1 MAKPIVYV
9 TRKLPNEIIS
19 ELTEKYQV
27 KMWEE
32 EEVPVP
38 RDVLMKEITEANAVL
53 SMLTDTFDEELLN
66 MASELKIIANLAVG
80 YDNIDLKACTSRGI
94 TVTNTPDVLTETTAD
109 LTFGLLLAVARR
121 IPESVD
127 VIRNDEWKTWSP
139 YMMAGSDVH
148 QKTIGIVGMGS
159 IGEAVAKRATG
170 FDMNILYHNRNRK
183 PKAEEK
189 LGASYA
195 SLEELL
201 AKSDFVVSMLPLT
214 KETKG
219 MFDAQAFDRMKQSA
233 FFINA
238 SRGGVVNEADLY
250 QAIKG
255 EKIQGAGLDVFANE
269 PIGSNHPL
277 AQLDRVVALPHIGS
291 STVDTRNRMAML
303 CVENIKHVLDG
314 MEPLTPVKI

>member
-32 EEVPVP
+32 EELPVP

-66 MASELKIIANLAVG
+66 MASQLKLIANLAVG
-80 YDNIDLKACTSRGI
+80 YDNIDVKACESRGI

-109 LTFGLLLAVARR
+109 LTFGLLLATARR

-189 LGASYA
+189 LGASYV
-195 SLEELL
+195 SFEELL
-201 AKSDFVVSMLPLT
+201 AQSDFVVSMLPLT
-214 KETKG
+214 EETKG

>member
-9 TRKLPNEIIS
+9 TRKLPTEIIS

-38 RDVLMKEITEANAVL
+38 GDVLMKEITQASAVL
-53 SMLTDTFDEELLN
+53 SMLTDTFDEEVLN
-66 MASELKIIANLAVG
+66 MASQLKVIANLAVG
-80 YDNIDLKACTSRGI
+80 YDNIDVKACESRGI

-109 LTFGLLLAVARR
+109 LTFGLLLATARR

-127 VIRNDEWKTWSP
+127 IIRNDQWKTWSP

-148 QKTIGIVGMGS
+148 QKTIGIVGMGA

-170 FDMNILYHNRNRK
+170 FDMDILYHNRNRK

-250 QAIKG
+250 QAIKD
-255 EKIQGAGLDVFANE
+255 EKIRGAGLDVFANE

-303 CVENIKHVLDG
+303 CVENIKRVLDG
-314 MEPLTPVKI
+314 MEPLTPVKN